1 MFSWSHPQERE
12 TESIPNWDSLGE
24 AERDAARCPAHTS
37 IMQHT
42 DLRCEKPRDH
52 AGNHRATMH
61 GSDVQLASDGHTVTA
76 TGWPVEWQD
85 AEPAAAEAA

>member
-1 MFSWSHPQERE
+1 MPIKLPSFRPR
-12 TESIPNWDSLGE
+12 
-24 AERDAARCPAHTS
+24 RDAYPP
-37 IMQHT
+37 
-42 DLRCEKPRDH
+42 DLRCEKPRNH
-52 AGNHRATMH
+52 TGNHRAFMH